1 MKDLDQLIESAV
13 SSRKKSTTFNV
24 DSFLDLVYEV
34 ISEQKLNEKGPLPAD
49 AAPSVKT
56 KTAKEFLLTLPKFSP
71 NEAWGDPASQ
81 DRQTIGKIFSTVGGG
96 ASIEGKLKFLQR
108 IADPGS
114 KITSPRRII
123 STLIILESLAS
134 VVNSFSS
141 SAAGFVFEAFLSALL
156 MGKQEAEISAKG
168 NLPIQDIIAFSEIG
182 GGTPVS
188 LKLLNEKTNIEGSYT
203 NLVDALDEFGEMIYI
218 VARKKGDE
226 LVLEQFTLT
235 RDNFMDAISMAASGK
250 SRTKDAN
257 LMKLPKRTPESSI
270 RYIQKLPTWE
280 EKYEALSQTA
290 GYRGSVKKAP
300 QPEEKPQE
308 EPQKEPS
315 EEEIIQSFSSL
326 QPEEEVIQESKGP
339 QWGIS
344 PQQLS
349 KLQGVD
355 YKQLGTLP
363 SSSEQIEKIAE
374 MHMDK
379 LSTSL
384 LDLFES
390 TKMLSD
396 NVNSYFVS
404 KERDKAIAAGQNA
417 IKDTQKIENS
427 LKQEISKES

>member
-13 SSRKKSTTFNV
+13 SSRKKSTTFNA
-24 DSFLDLVYEV
+24 DSFLDFVYEV

-108 IADPGS
+108 IADPGN
-114 KITSPRRII
+114 KIVSPRRII
-123 STLIILESLAS
+123 STLIILESLAA

-141 SAAGFVFEAFLSALL
+141 SAAGFVFEGFLSALL

-168 NLPIQDIIAFSEIG
+168 NLPIQDLIAFSELG

-188 LKLLNEKTNIEGSYT
+188 LKLLSEKTNIEGSYT

-250 SRTKDAN
+250 SRTKDKN
-257 LMKLPKRTPESSI
+257 LMKLPTKRTPESSI

-290 GYRGSVKKAP
+290 GYRGAVKKASK
-300 QPEEKPQE
+300 PEEQPQE
-308 EPQKEPS
+308 EPQESPP
-315 EEEIIQSFSSL
+315 EQS
-326 QPEEEVIQESKGP
+326 EEEVIQESKGP

-344 PQQLS
+344 PKQLPS
-349 KLQGVD
+349 LQGVD

-363 SSSEQIEKIAE
+363 SSSGQIEKIAE

-384 LDLFES
+384 MDLFES

-404 KERDKAIAAGQNA
+404 KERDEAIAAGQNA

-427 LKQEISKES
+427 LKQEIDKES

>member
-13 SSRKKSTTFNV
+13 SSRKKGETFNA
-24 DSFLDLVYEV
+24 DSFLDLIYEV
-34 ISEQKLNEKGPLPAD
+34 ISEQKLNEKGPLPAG

-108 IADPGS
+108 IADPGN

-123 STLIILESLAS
+123 STLIILESLAA

-141 SAAGFVFEAFLSALL
+141 SAAGFVFEGFLSALL
-156 MGKQEAEISAKG
+156 LGKQEAEISAKG
-168 NLPIQDIIAFSEIG
+168 NLPIQDLIAFSEIG

-250 SRTKDAN
+250 SRTKDKN

-290 GYRGSVKKAP
+290 GYRGSAKKAP
-300 QPEEKPQE
+300 QPEE
-308 EPQKEPS
+308 EPQREPS
-315 EEEIIQSFSSL
+315 EEEIIQSFSNL

-363 SSSEQIEKIAE
+363 SSSGQIEKIAE

-384 LDLFES
+384 MDLFES

-396 NVNSYFVS
+396 NVNNYFVS
-404 KERDKAIAAGQNA
+404 KERDEAITAGQNA

-427 LKQEISKES
+427 LKQEIDKES

>member
-49 AAPSVKT
+49 ADPSVKT

-96 ASIEGKLKFLQR
+96 ASIEGKLKFLQQ
-108 IADPGS
+108 IADPGN

-123 STLIILESLAS
+123 STLIILESLAA

-141 SAAGFVFEAFLSALL
+141 SAAGFVFEGFLSALL

-168 NLPIQDIIAFSEIG
+168 NLPIQDLIAFSEIG

-250 SRTKDAN
+250 SRTKDVN

-270 RYIQKLPTWE
+270 RYIQGLPTWE

-300 QPEEKPQE
+300 QPEEEPQE
-308 EPQKEPS
+308 TPPE
-315 EEEIIQSFSSL
+315 
-326 QPEEEVIQESKGP
+326 QPEEELIQESKGP

-384 LDLFES
+384 VDLFES

-396 NVNSYFVS
+396 NVNSYFIS
-404 KERDKAIAAGQNA
+404 KERDRAITAGQNA

-427 LKQEISKES
+427 LKQEIGKES